1 MEGSGKCS
9 AVHPAAVPSTRQR
22 ETGCS
27 PGLPPGIS
35 PSRMS
40 RMALW
45 QRARCLEA
53 PIRPHRHMRA
63 PPPRPV
69 PAAAPKDLSDDFGR
83 LLHEMDRILGE
94 PTIPLLIR
102 LVLDLKLTVD
112 RSDKARPKWVIDHRT
127 EPK

>member
-9 AVHPAAVPSTRQR
+9 AVPPAAVAFHAAARTWVLG
-22 ETGCS
+22 ELAAGHIAVLDIKN
-27 PGLPPGIS
+27 GLPAT
-35 PSRMS
+35 R
-40 RMALW
+40 AL
-45 QRARCLEA
+45 LGA
-53 PIRPHRHMRA
+53 PISSFPKHEG
-63 PPPRPV
+63 PPPRLV

-83 LLHEMDRILGE
+83 LLHENGSDPRE

>member
-1 MEGSGKCS
+1 
-9 AVHPAAVPSTRQR
+9 
-22 ETGCS
+22 
-27 PGLPPGIS
+27 
-35 PSRMS
+35 
-40 RMALW
+40 
-45 QRARCLEA
+45 
-53 PIRPHRHMRA
+53 
-63 PPPRPV
+63 V

-83 LLHEMDRILGE
+83 LLHENGSDPRE